1 MGVKHRDPKQVI
13 KRIDTRL
20 VDINAK
26 QARAMA
32 EIKIAELDGVK
43 PSKNAVN
50 ALKELSAEAKALRV
64 KRAETVSR
72 SIPIE

>member
-1 MGVKHRDPKQVI
+1 MVTHTTQKETL

-43 PSKNAVN
+43 PPKDAVK
-50 ALKELSAEAKALRV
+50 ALKALSADAEALRE
-64 KRAETVSR
+64 KRTAYEGAVSD
-72 SIPIE
+72 